1 MPFASDEQ
9 LAEIRSRADIV
20 QVIGERV
27 PLKRAGHNFKG
38 LCPFHGEK
46 TASFMVHPEKQ
57 IFHCFGCSEGGDVFS
72 FLMKYDGID
81 FGEAVRNLAERYG
94 VTLTETPGR
103 EGEAAKAKA
112 EKDLLYRI
120 NRLAI
125 RFFYDSLQ
133 GASGSRARDY
143 LDRRDIKAEMIQEA
157 YLGYAPADGKSLL
170 RFFQEKKVPL
180 EAAERLGLIR
190 KGSAG
195 DYFDFFRDRLICS
208 VVSPDGKFL
217 GFSGRALSDEQQ
229 PKYLNSP
236 ESAIYKKSETLLGLH
251 MAREAIRESDQAILV
266 EGNFDMIRL
275 HQEGIRNV
283 VAPLGTALT
292 ERQIRYL
299 KRFTDHFILIFDGDT
314 AGLKA
319 SERALEIFLLLGVG
333 PKVVH
338 LPRGEDPDSFVR
350 QKGAESLKEMIR
362 NAPALLDV
370 SMEHIF
376 EEEGKDPQGQ
386 AKAVRRVVELLAK
399 VPGEI
404 EKNLYLQ
411 RVSERFG
418 LAIETLVHAMESGSA
433 RSIASRGPAQR
444 GPLGGGPKGSPA
456 TTKESNFSRNLDDH
470 MVRKLPPIERTI
482 LEVLLAGY
490 AHPAIL
496 LEEIQAED
504 FSHPDL
510 ALIWKRVKEDFRREG
525 RIDLGKIL
533 SVWEDQTSR
542 GLLTELAMAGGRW
555 KEDGGRVAADC
566 LRQLRT
572 ARMRDQLKT
581 LSKEIRQA
589 ENARDAGLMKELI
602 DQKNQLIKQM
612 THLQ

>member
-46 TASFMVHPEKQ
+46 TPSFMVHPEKQ

-72 FLMKYDGID
+72 FLMKFDGVD
-81 FGEAVRNLAERYG
+81 FGEAVRTLAERYG
-94 VTLTETPGR
+94 VTLTEAPGR

-112 EKDLLYRI
+112 EKDLLHRI
-120 NRLAI
+120 NKLAI

-133 GASGSRARDY
+133 SAAGSRGRDY
-143 LDRRDIKAEMIQEA
+143 LEKRDIKEGMIREA
-157 YLGYAPADGKSLL
+157 YLGYAPGDGRALL

-180 EAAERLGLIR
+180 DAAERLGLIR
-190 KGSAG
+190 RGNSG
-195 DYFDFFRDRLICS
+195 DPFDFFRDRLICS
-208 VVSPDGKFL
+208 VVSPDDKVL

-292 ERQIRYL
+292 ERQVRYL
-299 KRFTDHFILIFDGDT
+299 KRFTDHFVLIFDGDA

-319 SERALEIFLLLGVG
+319 SERALEIFLPLGVA

-338 LPRGEDPDSFVR
+338 LPKGEDPDSFVR
-350 QKGAESLKEMIR
+350 QKGPESLREMIN

-370 SMEHIF
+370 RMEHIF

-386 AKAVRRVVELLAK
+386 AKAVRRVAELLAK

-404 EKNLYLQ
+404 EKSLYLQ
-411 RVSERFG
+411 RVASRFG
-418 LAIETLVHAMESGSA
+418 LSIESLARAMRTKGVSA
-433 RSIASRGPAQR
+433 TNG
-444 GPLGGGPKGSPA
+444 
-456 TTKESNFSRNLDDH
+456 SNFLHDAGDQS
-470 MVRKLPPIERTI
+470 VSKLPPIERTV
-482 LEVLLAGY
+482 LEVLLAGH
-490 AHPAIL
+490 ANPAIL
-496 LEEIQAED
+496 LEQIEAED
-504 FSHPDL
+504 FSHP
-510 ALIWKRVKEDFRREG
+510 ALSAIWKRVKEEFRSFG
-525 RIDLGKIL
+525 RVDLAKIL
-533 SVWEDQTSR
+533 SAWEDAASR
-542 GLLTELAMAGGRW
+542 GLLTELAMAGNRW
-555 KEDGGRVAADC
+555 KDEGGRVAEDC

-572 ARMRDQLKT
+572 ARMRDKLKT

-589 ENARDAGLMKELI
+589 ENGHDAGRMKELI

-612 THLQ
+612 TNLH

>member
-1 MPFASDEQ
+1 MPFATEDQ

-46 TASFMVHPEKQ
+46 TPSFMVHPEKQ

-72 FLMKYDGID
+72 FLMKYDGVD
-81 FGEAVRNLAERYG
+81 FGEAVRTLAERYG

-133 GASGSRARDY
+133 SAAGSRGREY
-143 LDRRDIKAEMIQEA
+143 LEKREIKSKMVQEA
-157 YLGYAPADGKSLL
+157 YLGYAPVDGKSLL

-190 KGSAG
+190 RGSSG
-195 DYFDFFRDRLICS
+195 DHFDFFRDRLICS

-217 GFSGRALSDEQQ
+217 GFSGRALSLAPSDDQQ

-236 ESAIYKKSETLLGLH
+236 ESVIYKKSETLLGLH

-275 HQEGIRNV
+275 HQEGLRNV

-292 ERQIRYL
+292 ERQVRYL
-299 KRFTDHFILIFDGDT
+299 KRFTDHFVLIFDGDA

-319 SERALEIFLLLGVG
+319 SERALEIFLPLGLG
-333 PKVVH
+333 PQVVH
-338 LPRGEDPDSFVR
+338 LPKGEDPDSFVR
-350 QKGAESLKEMIR
+350 QKGMESLREMIKK
-362 NAPALLDV
+362 APALLDV
-370 SMEHIF
+370 RMEHIF
-376 EEEGKDPQGQ
+376 EEEGGDPQGQ
-386 AKAVRRVVELLAK
+386 AKAVRRVTELLSK
-399 VPGEI
+399 LPGEI

-411 RVSERFG
+411 RLAERFG
-418 LAIETLVHAMESGSA
+418 LAIETLVHALESGSA
-433 RSIASRGPAQR
+433 RSRAARR
-444 GPLGGGPKGSPA
+444 LGGGLKGFPD
-456 TTKESNFSRNLDDH
+456 TKESNFSHDAGEQST
-470 MVRKLPPIERTI
+470 RKLPPIERTV
-482 LEVLLAGY
+482 LEVLLAGH
-490 AHPAIL
+490 ANPAIL
-496 LEEIQAED
+496 LEEIEAED
-504 FSHPDL
+504 FSHEAL
-510 ALIWKRVKEDFRREG
+510 ALIWKRMKEDFRRDG
-525 RIDLGKIL
+525 RIDLGKML
-533 SVWEDQTSR
+533 STWEEEASR
-542 GLLTELAMAGGRW
+542 KFLTELAMAGSRW
-555 KEDGGRVAADC
+555 KEEGVRVATDC

-572 ARMRDQLKT
+572 ARMRERLKT
-581 LSKEIRQA
+581 LSREIRQA
-589 ENARDAGLMKELI
+589 ENAHDAGRMKELI